1 MKSTLGL
8 TLNTLLISIV
18 IAQDIQFHVDRRF
31 PRRYCGSRLA
41 RVLSEFCLSFYSP
54 SSGKYYFLGNRCTHK
69 LVNSYRIRNYYPD
82 NRVKRQIT
90 TECCYNECSLDYLL
104 DSYCASVDTERLNRV
119 QNTDVQEI
127 QRSSVPPQIRRLR
140 KNMRRPRNKRNCLC
154 KGNRLRKRRKKTD
167 DTVKP
172 IQEPRLG
179 NRDEGG
185 FAFYVEQ
192 TDNGQDNLM
201 M

>member
-54 SSGKYYFLGNRCTHK
+54 SS
-69 LVNSYRIRNYYPD
+69 D